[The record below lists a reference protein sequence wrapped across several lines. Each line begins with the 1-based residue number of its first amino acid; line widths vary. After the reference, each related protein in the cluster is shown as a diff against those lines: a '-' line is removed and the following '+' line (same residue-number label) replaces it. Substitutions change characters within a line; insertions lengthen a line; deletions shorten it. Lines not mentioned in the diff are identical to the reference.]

1 MHLSQLP
8 VPSNTSGIAA
18 LRWALVVIFVMFGTA
33 KVAAYEAEGVAGIA
47 TNYPLFAWMYPLWG
61 VQGASNAIGIVELAT
76 ALMLAAGA
84 WSARASVVGAAMGC
98 VTFLITL
105 SFMLGATIWED
116 GYGAPFL
123 GSTGQFLV
131 KDIVL
136 LAGCYAILIA
146 SLRRAGWARG

>member
-1 MHLSQLP
+1 MHLSPLP
-8 VPSNTSGIAA
+8 VPSNASGIAA
-18 LRWALVVIFVMFGTA
+18 LRWALVVIFGMFGTA
-33 KVAAYEAEGVAGIA
+33 KFAAYEADGVAGIA
-47 TNYPLFAWMYPLWG
+47 SNYPLFSWMYPLWG
-61 VQGASNAIGIVELAT
+61 VQGASNAIGIVEIAT

-84 WSARASVVGAAMGC
+84 WSARASVVGATMGC
-98 VTFLITL
+98 ATFLITL
-105 SFMLGATIWED
+105 SFMLGAAIWED